1 MLSLSP
7 FASRFRG
14 WKLTGT
20 LALGSALLFLPSEI
34 CSQQADVDGRQECA
48 KLSSTEDPPADLPSP
63 EERPELAACSSY
75 DLYFGFGAPADSVK
89 ARKCA
94 FIERERGQKRPE
106 LVFGGAGLLAMIYA
120 NGKGV
125 PRSFDLALKFACK
138 VDGAPAENARRIAH
152 LLQLQQENW
161 AGENFNLCD
170 DATSGFMQG
179 WCAKLREDL
188 VQVKRAKKLDAMTQT
203 WTPKEQRAFKE
214 LQSAANAFFES
225 SAGNEVDLSG
235 TGRAAFQI
243 EARACLRDAFLE
255 ALNRFERGQFPKY
268 KPGDP
273 EKADTQLDSLYK
285 RIQSAPDKP
294 IEFTTVTPEG
304 ILTAQTAWLRY
315 REAWIE
321 FGKLKYPGVP
331 PEIWRAWLTQE
342 RVKMLQV
349 WVPDGT

>member
-20 LALGSALLFLPSEI
+20 FVLGSVLLFLPSEI
-34 CSQQADVDGRQECA
+34 CSQQSDVDGRQECA
-48 KLSSTEDPPADLPSP
+48 RLTPTEDPPADLPSP
-63 EERPELAACSSY
+63 EERPELAACNSY
-75 DLYFGFGAPADSVK
+75 DLYFGFGVPVDSAK

-94 FIERERGQKRPE
+94 FIERERGQKRPD

-125 PRSFDLALKFACK
+125 PRSFDLALKFACE

-170 DATSGFMQG
+170 AATSGFMQG
-179 WCAKLREDL
+179 WCAKLWEDL
-188 VQVKRAKKLDAMTQT
+188 VQVKRVKKLDAMTQS
-203 WTPKEQRAFKE
+203 WTPEEQRAFKE

-225 SAGNEVDLSG
+225 SARNEVDLSG

-268 KPGDP
+268 KPGDT
-273 EKADTQLDSLYK
+273 EKADVQLD
-285 RIQSAPDKP
+285 
-294 IEFTTVTPEG
+294 
-304 ILTAQTAWLRY
+304 
-315 REAWIE
+315 
-321 FGKLKYPGVP
+321 
-331 PEIWRAWLTQE
+331 
-342 RVKMLQV
+342 
-349 WVPDGT
+349 